1 VSGVDKNMTS
11 HLWTPEGFENEF
23 GMKTFLSFLIW
34 SCVLG
39 VLVTPLTRLLM
50 MFVPGKLKSLPDHGG
65 NRTRDLWDTLG
76 CTLRVT
82 SQTSYSPEYITP
94 THTHT
99 KVDY

>member
-50 MFVPGKLKSLPDHGG
+50 MFVVLL
-65 NRTRDLWDTLG
+65 
-76 CTLRVT
+76 
-82 SQTSYSPEYITP
+82 
-94 THTHT
+94 
-99 KVDY
+99 